1 MATYNL
7 IIGTNVNWVYKDL
20 ETLNILTLE
29 VRSLMQQLGEVFQNA
44 ISDKTQHRKFSR
56 IYVVLLA
63 INMIFFLRHRSPTIL
78 SNTLNFTMKI
88 NLNLQNQW
96 EKTYITYIQNDLN
109 LSKIFP
115 HQTMVISF
123 YYTHMCVWAL
133 IQCPAGDQFLS
144 SRLSKISTAY
154 VRYLPLISVPKSP
167 DTANFRLPPPPPPA
181 FLPFYW
187 TWTPGPQKASILVTF
202 NSSITSTVPT
212 HGAFDLDFHK
222 CNIAAQSHSKKSA
235 NTENTSFH
243 STKY

>member
-1 MATYNL
+1 MHANDKTICKHSHVTSVLSKFVSLLDTCKMATYNL

-78 SNTLNFTMKI
+78 SNALNFTMKI

-133 IQCPAGDQFLS
+133 IQRP
-144 SRLSKISTAY
+144 SRGPVSEQS
-154 VRYLPLISVPKSP
+154 PK
-167 DTANFRLPPPPPPA
+167 
-181 FLPFYW
+181 
-187 TWTPGPQKASILVTF
+187 
-202 NSSITSTVPT
+202 
-212 HGAFDLDFHK
+212 
-222 CNIAAQSHSKKSA
+222 
-235 NTENTSFH
+235 
-243 STKY
+243 